1 MTPRV
6 SILVTAFREH
16 KTLSAALDA
25 LTSQA
30 QDIDAE
36 IIVICPDNATAQIA
50 ASYDTVTILR
60 DPGLGKPKAL
70 NLGLQAARGM
80 IIVMTDGDVAIEPG
94 ALTALLAPFSEP
106 RTGAVSGRPVSISSR
121 DTMLGYWSHL
131 LTEAGAHAERLEKDR
146 LGQFFIC
153 SGYLYAIRAGLITNI
168 PEDALAED
176 AVISHIIGEQGYQI
190 RYAPDARV
198 LVKYPTTYNDW
209 LKQKV
214 RSAGGYAQ
222 PIIAK
227 SPLRMRSFWHELLHG
242 TLPALMYPRNFRE
255 FIWSLGLFGARLHL
269 WLLILWRVKLQ
280 QQPLQQLWQRVE
292 STK

>member
-6 SILVTAFREH
+6 SILVTAFREP
-16 KTLSAALDA
+16 KTLSVALDA

-36 IIVICPDNATAQIA
+36 IIVICPDNATAQTA
-50 ASYDTVTILR
+50 ASYESVTILR

-80 IIVMTDGDVAIEPG
+80 IIVMTDGDVSIEPG
-94 ALTALLAPFSEP
+94 ALSALLAPFSEP
-106 RTGAVSGRPVSISSR
+106 RTGAVSSRPVSINSR

-131 LTEAGAHAERLEKDR
+131 LTEAGAHVERLERDR
-146 LGQFFIC
+146 LGEFFIC
-153 SGYLYAIRAGLITNI
+153 SGYLYAIQSGLITDI
-168 PEDALAED
+168 PEYALAED
-176 AVISHIIGEQGYQI
+176 AVISHIIGAQGYQI

-198 LVKYPTTYNDW
+198 LVKYPTTYKDW

-222 PIIAK
+222 PIIAN
-227 SPLRMRSFWHELLHG
+227 SSLRMRSFWHELLHG

-255 FIWSLGLFGARLHL
+255 FIWSLALFGARLHL
-269 WLLILWRVKLQ
+269 WLLILWRVKLRR
-280 QQPLQQLWQRVE
+280 QPLHQLWQRVE